1 MVTFFDAGLHARRF
15 EGTPWGRTVEAIVGE
30 LPRDVYLS
38 FDIDGLTADLCPR
51 TGTPVPGGLS
61 FPEVC
66 HLLELLAAS
75 GRRVIGFD
83 LCEVAPGASDDEWNG
98 CVGARVLYKLAGCAL
113 RSQKAI

>member
-1 MVTFFDAGLHARRF
+1 
-15 EGTPWGRTVEAIVGE
+15 
-30 LPRDVYLS
+30 
-38 FDIDGLTADLCPR
+38 
-51 TGTPVPGGLS
+51 VPGGLA

-83 LCEVAPGASDDEWNG
+83 LCEVAPGAPDDEWNG

-113 RSQKAI
+113 RSHKLI